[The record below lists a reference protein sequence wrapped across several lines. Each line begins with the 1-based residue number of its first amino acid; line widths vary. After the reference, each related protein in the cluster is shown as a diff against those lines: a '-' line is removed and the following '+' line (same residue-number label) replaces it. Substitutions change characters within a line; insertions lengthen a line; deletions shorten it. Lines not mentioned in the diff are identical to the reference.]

1 MLAIERRNA
10 ILARLAADGKVIVS
24 DLSDEFDV
32 TEETIRRDLEKLEND
47 GLAKRTYGGAVK
59 KDTFNT
65 ELPYQVRKQTNVED
79 KQQIA
84 LKIAAMI
91 EDGDYL
97 MLDASTTALYVV
109 KNILE
114 KKRIT
119 IITNSVEILIEL
131 AAKNDWNIL
140 STGGTLK
147 PGSLSFVGRQAEN
160 MLNDFHVDMAIFSC
174 KGIDMDHGVTDSNEK
189 DTEIKK
195 CMLAAAKKRILAVD
209 ATKFDRISF
218 TRVCELKDIDVV
230 VTNREPSE
238 KWRQY
243 LKEIHTELKF

>member
-1 MLAIERRNA
+1 MLAIERRNT

-24 DLSDEFDV
+24 DLSNEFNV

-59 KDTFNT
+59 KDTYNT
-65 ELPYQVRKQTNVED
+65 DLPFQVRKQTNVED

-84 LKIAAMI
+84 LKIASMI

-131 AAKNDWNIL
+131 AGKNDWNVL

-160 MLNDFHVDMAIFSC
+160 MLNEFHVDMAIFSC

-195 CMLAAAKKRILAVD
+195 CMLTAAKKKILAVD
-209 ATKFDRISF
+209 STKFDRISF
-218 TRVCELKDIDVV
+218 TRVCALKDIDVV
-230 VTNREPSE
+230 VTNREPGE
-238 KWRQY
+238 KWRQF
-243 LKEIHTELKF
+243 LKENHTELKF

>member
-10 ILARLAADGKVIVS
+10 ILARLSADGKVIVS

-59 KDTFNT
+59 KETFNT

-79 KQQIA
+79 KQEIA

-131 AAKNDWNIL
+131 AAKNDWNVL

-160 MLNDFHVDMAIFSC
+160 MLSDFHVDMAIFSC
-174 KGIDMDHGVTDSNEK
+174 KGIDMDRGVTDSNEK

-195 CMLAAAKKRILAVD
+195 CMLAAAKKKILAVD
-209 ATKFDRISF
+209 STKFDRISF
-218 TRVCELKDIDVV
+218 TRVCEMKDIDVV

-238 KWRQY
+238 KWQQY
-243 LKEIHTELKF
+243 FKEIQTELKF

>member
-24 DLSDEFDV
+24 NLSDEFDV

-65 ELPYQVRKQTNVED
+65 DLPFQVRKQTNVED
-79 KQQIA
+79 KQEIA

-109 KNILE
+109 KNILD

-131 AAKNDWNIL
+131 AAKNDWNVL

-147 PGSLSFVGRQAEN
+147 PGSLSFVGRHAEN
-160 MLNDFHVDMAIFSC
+160 MLSEFHVDMAIFSC
-174 KGIDMDHGVTDSNEK
+174 KGIDMDRGVTDSNEK
-189 DTEIKK
+189 DTDIKK
-195 CMLAAAKKRILAVD
+195 CMLKAAKKKILAVD
-209 ATKFDRISF
+209 GTKFDRISF
-218 TRVCELKDIDVV
+218 TRVCDMRDIDIV

-238 KWRQY
+238 KWQQY
-243 LKEIHTELKF
+243 LKDNNTELVY

>member
-24 DLSDEFDV
+24 NLSDEFDV

-65 ELPYQVRKQTNVED
+65 DLPFQVRKQTNVED
-79 KQQIA
+79 KQEIA

-131 AAKNDWNIL
+131 AAKNDWNVL

-147 PGSLSFVGRQAEN
+147 PGSLSFVGRHAEN
-160 MLNDFHVDMAIFSC
+160 MLSEFHVDMAIFSC
-174 KGIDMDHGVTDSNEK
+174 KGIDMDRGVTDSNEK
-189 DTEIKK
+189 DTDIKK
-195 CMLAAAKKRILAVD
+195 CMLAGAKKKILAVD
-209 ATKFDRISF
+209 STKLDRISF
-218 TRVCELKDIDVV
+218 TRVCDMRDIDVV

-238 KWRQY
+238 KWQQY
-243 LKEIHTELKF
+243 LKDNNTELVY

>member
-10 ILARLAADGKVIVS
+10 ILARLAADGKVIVAS
-24 DLSDEFDV
+24 LSNEFDV
-32 TEETIRRDLEKLEND
+32 TEETIRRDLEKLENE

-65 ELPYQVRKQTNVED
+65 ELPFQVRKQTNVED
-79 KQQIA
+79 KQEIA
-84 LKIAAMI
+84 LKIAAMVQ
-91 EDGDYL
+91 DGDYL

-109 KNILE
+109 RNILE

-160 MLNDFHVDMAIFSC
+160 MLREFHVDLAVFSC
-174 KGIDMDHGVTDSNEK
+174 KGIDMDHGATDSNER
-189 DTEIKK
+189 DTDIKK
-195 CMLAAAKKRILAVD
+195 CMLSAAKKKILAVD
-209 ATKFDRISF
+209 STKFDRTSF
-218 TRVCELKDIDVV
+218 TRVCGLEDIDVV

-238 KWRQY
+238 KWQQY
-243 LKEIHTELKF
+243 FKETHTELKF

>member
-10 ILARLAADGKVIVS
+10 ILARLAADGKVIVAN
-24 DLSDEFDV
+24 LSNEFDV

-65 ELPYQVRKQTNVED
+65 DLPFQVRKQTNVED
-79 KQQIA
+79 KQEIA
-84 LKIAAMI
+84 LKIASMI

-131 AAKNDWNIL
+131 ANKNDWNVL

-147 PGSLSFVGRQAEN
+147 PGSLSFVGRHAED
-160 MLNDFHVDMAIFSC
+160 MLKEFHVDMAIFSC
-174 KGIDMDHGVTDSNEK
+174 KGIDMDRGLTDSNEK
-189 DTEIKK
+189 DTDIKR
-195 CMLAAAKKRILAVD
+195 CMLKAAKKKILAVD
-209 ATKFDRISF
+209 DTKFDRISF
-218 TRVCELKDIDVV
+218 TRVCDMREIDVV

-238 KWRQY
+238 KWQQY
-243 LKEIHTELKF
+243 LKETNTELVY